1 MRISI
6 AVQLGLLVLLP
17 ALLGVAALAIATVSS
32 ADLLTRPAR
41 SANSLRSG
49 SLLMISLSVSS
60 T

>member
-6 AVQLGLLVLLP
+6 AVQLGLLVLLT
-17 ALLGVAALAIATVSS
+17 ALLGVAALAIATVNS

-41 SANSLRSG
+41 SANNLRSG
-49 SLLMISLSVSS
+49 SLLMISLLVSS

>member
-6 AVQLGLLVLLP
+6 AVQLGLLVLLT

-32 ADLLTRPAR
+32 AGLLARPTR
-41 SANSLRSG
+41 SANNIRSG
-49 SLLMISLSVSS
+49 LLPMILLWVSS